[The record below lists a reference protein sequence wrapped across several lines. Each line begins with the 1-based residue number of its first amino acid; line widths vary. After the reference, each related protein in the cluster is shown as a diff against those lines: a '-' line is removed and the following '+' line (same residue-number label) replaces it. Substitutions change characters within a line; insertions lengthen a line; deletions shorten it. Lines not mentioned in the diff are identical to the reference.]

1 MDYFQQ
7 RYLEQDRAFTGT
19 SGVDTIDLPNKGL
32 LSCIQL
38 NVRATHGATA
48 ARRDLKPI
56 DALEKLELI
65 VNGSQVV
72 KSLSG
77 RQVRAMM
84 FYQKMK
90 QPEAFTSNYASASS
104 RIDLFINL
112 GRHFH
117 DMDYMLDLGK
127 VNDPELRITYDF
139 TKTTEL
145 GWIKGEAMTSPYRDT
160 ICHLLRES
168 AVVPK
173 GYIKTHEIY
182 RFTNPVSKKENMI
195 IPRGPMYSN
204 LYLQSFYRDSGLAFT
219 LDEVEVNIDNG
230 RLIPLRLAMSEF
242 MDMVAA
248 NYGDIF
254 VRELTDYAPGLG
266 IPLVPPLENG
276 KFTPFLWGEDIS
288 ETFCCAALWGNMAWF
303 FAYAFGGGRLTT
315 AYKYMIDWEGLFPY
329 SVAPIPIFNP
339 WDERFWI
346 DSSVLGDFW
355 VRFEGAATGS
365 TSCVVKLLGDEVVT
379 KYLS

>member
-7 RYLEQDRAFTGT
+7 RYLEQDRSFVGT

-32 LSCIQL
+32 LSCLQL
-38 NVRATHGATA
+38 NVRATHGSTA
-48 ARRDLKPI
+48 AKRDIKPI
-56 DALEKLELI
+56 DALEKLELV

-72 KSLSG
+72 KQLSG

-84 FYQKMK
+84 YYQKMK
-90 QPEAFTSNYASASS
+90 QPQWLECHWPSQSA

-117 DMDYMLDLGK
+117 DMDYMLDLSK

-139 TKTTEL
+139 TKISEL
-145 GWIKGEAMTSPYRDT
+145 GWVTGEAMTSPYRDT

-168 AVVPK
+168 AVMPK
-173 GYIKTHEIY
+173 GYIKTSEIH

-204 LYLQSFYRDSGLAFT
+204 LYLQSFYRDSGIAFT
-219 LDEVEVNIDNG
+219 MDEVEVNLDNG
-230 RLIPLRLAMSEF
+230 RLIPLRLAMDEF

-248 NYGDIF
+248 NYGNIS
-254 VRELTDYAPGLG
+254 VREMLDYAPGTG
-266 IPLVPPLENG
+266 VPLVPPIENG
-276 KFTPFLWGEDIS
+276 KLVPTLWGEALAES
-288 ETFCCAALWGNMAWF
+288 FCVAAVWGDMAWF
-303 FAYAFGGGRLTT
+303 LAYDNAGSIIKT
-315 AYKYMIDWEGLFPY
+315 AKKFQLDWEGLFPY
-329 SVAPIPIFNP
+329 SLAPIPIFNP

-346 DSSVLGDFW
+346 DSSKLGDFW
-355 VRFEGAATGS
+355 VRYEGAATGS
-365 TSCVVKLLGDEVVT
+365 ASCVVKLLGDEVVT
-379 KYLS
+379 RYL